1 MDETITSAVPLG
13 EGGGCMDE
21 ESGVVCL
28 GSLLSHI
35 AAKLVLYFFFPGLF
49 FIMFSYFGSFMV
61 VWGWV
66 LISGFWGWGFHL
78 MGFGACGVWPSGFF
92 GLGLSI

>member
-1 MDETITSAVPLG
+1 MDETITDAAPLG

-35 AAKLVLYFFFPGLF
+35 AAKLV
-49 FIMFSYFGSFMV
+49 
-61 VWGWV
+61 V
-66 LISGFWGWGFHL
+66 LSLLHYSWF
-78 MGFGACGVWPSGFF
+78 
-92 GLGLSI
+92 